1 MASSAFNRW
10 NIFALTAN
18 HSFKI
23 SFEEHIEDDRMV
35 KIADR
40 IKIKWGIE
48 FYKWKI
54 TQRGLSI
61 ETINYKFQNVVRWQ
75 NRGGHTLKIY

>member
-1 MASSAFNRW
+1 
-10 NIFALTAN
+10 
-18 HSFKI
+18 
-23 SFEEHIEDDRMV
+23 MV

-61 ETINYKFQNVVRWQ
+61 ETINYKFQNVVR
-75 NRGGHTLKIY
+75 